1 MLLESIW
8 ESTTTLCMDYIHF
21 PVYKKPSNWSS
32 SKIFLNLGIFLVV
45 NVSEVV
51 SYFKGTEKTLK

>member
-1 MLLESIW
+1 MI
-8 ESTTTLCMDYIHF
+8 DQD
-21 PVYKKPSNWSS
+21 

-51 SYFKGTEKTLK
+51 SDFKGTEKTLKWILILKQKN